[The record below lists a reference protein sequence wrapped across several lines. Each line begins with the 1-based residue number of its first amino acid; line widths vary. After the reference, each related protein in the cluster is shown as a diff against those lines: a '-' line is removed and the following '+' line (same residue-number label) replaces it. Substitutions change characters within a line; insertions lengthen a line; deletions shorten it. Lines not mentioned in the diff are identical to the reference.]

1 MNEEL
6 EKVLW
11 GLWQSRV
18 NEEWIFMNPK
28 TGTRWGYRYK
38 LLRGIC
44 KRAGVPHFGYHAI
57 RHFVASYLCD
67 KKKVSLPVISKLLS

>member
-18 NEEWIFMNPK
+18 NEEWVFMNPK

-44 KRAGVPHFGYHAI
+44 KRAWGA
-57 RHFVASYLCD
+57 ALW
-67 KKKVSLPVISKLLS
+67 LPCY